1 MVPLVLILA
10 AGALSGLAV
19 AAAARFAR
27 WPAVPLTVAAGGT
40 FVAILVWRLLANV
53 WSLNDDFMPAI
64 SVGDTVCLIAGGLA
78 PTLAAASNRAL
89 ARKSLVVAA
98 GAVVAFIVNV
108 VILWSHRRLI
118 VPFPATLRARARL
131 AVPAVLAAVALA
143 GCSGPGQAP
152 ASSLPLKQVQDIALP
167 GGATRLDYQSID
179 AAAHRLYIA
188 HLGDGTVEAVDLDKA
203 AVAGTVPDVPS
214 AHGVTVA
221 PDRHTLLAAASGTNE
236 VALIDTSTLKITG
249 RVKSGNLPDG
259 IAYDPVHGK
268 AFVSNEHDHALT
280 VIDLDTD
287 KALPPIETGG
297 ETGHVIYDPSSAKVF
312 VNAQGSGELLTIDPA
327 TDTITDRLKVDGCDG
342 PHGLSIDGPG
352 QLAFIACEG
361 NAKLFV
367 LDLRSKEFT
376 AHFDTGDTPDV
387 LALDAGLRRL
397 YLAAEDGTVSVFD
410 EHDRTLTSVASAKLA
425 DHAHTVAVDQATHK
439 VYFPLQDI
447 NGHPVLRIMEP
458 AT

>member
-1 MVPLVLILA
+1 M
-10 AGALSGLAV
+10 
-19 AAAARFAR
+19 
-27 WPAVPLTVAAGGT
+27 
-40 FVAILVWRLLANV
+40 
-53 WSLNDDFMPAI
+53 
-64 SVGDTVCLIAGGLA
+64 
-78 PTLAAASNRAL
+78 
-89 ARKSLVVAA
+89 
-98 GAVVAFIVNV
+98 
-108 VILWSHRRLI
+108 
-118 VPFPATLRARARL
+118 PFPAALRVRVAL
-131 AVPAVLAAVALA
+131 AVPAVLGAFALA
-143 GCSGPGQAP
+143 ACSGPGQAP
-152 ASSLPLKQVQDIALP
+152 ASALPLKQVQDITLP

-179 AAAHRLYIA
+179 QTAGRLYIA
-188 HLGDGTVEAVDLDKA
+188 HLGDGTVDAVDLEKE

-214 AHGVTVA
+214 AHGVIVA
-221 PDRHTLLAAASGTNE
+221 PDRHMLLAAVSGTNE
-236 VALIDTSTLKITG
+236 VALIDTTTLKITG

-259 IAYDPVHGK
+259 IAYDPAQGK

-297 ETGHVIYDPSSAKVF
+297 ETGNVIYDPSSRKVF
-312 VNAQGSGELLTIDPA
+312 ANAQSSGELLAIDPA
-327 TDTITDRLKVDGCDG
+327 TDAVTDRTKVDGCDG
-342 PHGLSIDGPG
+342 NHGLYIDGPE

-367 LDLRSKEFT
+367 LDLRSHQFT

-387 LALDAGLRRL
+387 LALDPGLHRL
-397 YLAAEDGTVSVFD
+397 YLAAEDGTVSIFD